1 MEIIFTTV
9 SSPREVQQILDLQ
22 AANHVSS
29 VSPAVAQE
37 QGFVTVKHDP
47 AVLQRMNLEAPSV
60 IAKDGDQVVGYALVM
75 PRSFSA
81 FIPILQPMF
90 HLLDTLSWKGHD
102 LRDNQRWFVMGQ
114 ICVAEGY
121 RGRGIFDGMYAKMK
135 EVCQKDYDFVITE
148 IAVRNQRSTR
158 AHERVGFQT
167 MHTFSDAIANE
178 DWNVVIWEF

>member
-9 SSPREVQQILDLQ
+9 STPLEVQQILDLQ

-29 VSPAVAQE
+29 VSAAVAQE

-47 AVLQRMNLEAPSV
+47 AVLQRMNEEAPSV
-60 IAKDGDQVVGYALVM
+60 IAKDGDKVVGYALVM

-90 HLLDTLSWKGHD
+90 HLLDALSWKGQSLKEHPG
-102 LRDNQRWFVMGQ
+102 WFVMGQ

-121 RGRGIFDGMYAKMK
+121 RGKGIFDGMYAKMK
-135 EVCQKDYDFVITE
+135 EVCQKEYDFVITE
-148 IAVRNQRSTR
+148 IAVRNQRSQR

-167 MHTFSDAIANE
+167 MHTFSDAIARE
-178 DWNVVIWEF
+178 EWNVVIWEF